1 MDLRHHQLCT
11 DLRAAALEKLF
22 GFRPTRFYSAGELL
36 AEPDRRFLIDILIYP
51 LETETRRIEVA
62 VTNGM
67 SDQRMA
73 NPERSDAVCR
83 RELIQYL
90 PVCTL
95 GHARRLQAMAC
106 LPLVDGFHLDAFHT
120 LGWKEP
126 AVEGTPW
133 KHAFFLEPP
142 LVGHQE
148 FACDVGGDRV
158 GLLWH
163 IPISEAERAFKREH
177 GSGAL
182 LDRMDAVGLSW
193 VFDEGNRPAL
203 V

>member
-1 MDLRHHQLCT
+1 
-11 DLRAAALEKLF
+11 
-22 GFRPTRFYSAGELL
+22 
-36 AEPDRRFLIDILIYP
+36 
-51 LETETRRIEVA
+51 
-62 VTNGM
+62 
-67 SDQRMA
+67 
-73 NPERSDAVCR
+73 
-83 RELIQYL
+83 
-90 PVCTL
+90 
-95 GHARRLQAMAC
+95 MAC

-133 KHAFFLEPP
+133 KDAFFLEPP
-142 LVGHQE
+142 LAGHQE
-148 FACDVGGDRV
+148 FACDVCGDRV

-193 VFDEGNRPAL
+193 VFDEGNRPGL